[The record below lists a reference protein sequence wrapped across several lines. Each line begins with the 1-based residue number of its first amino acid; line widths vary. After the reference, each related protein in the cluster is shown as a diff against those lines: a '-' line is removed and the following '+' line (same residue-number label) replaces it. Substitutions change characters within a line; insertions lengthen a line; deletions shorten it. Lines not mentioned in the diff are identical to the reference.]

1 LSPSDFPFIEQTNP
15 RFTMTDVKPILDHM
29 QDHMHKAITHLEAE
43 LVKIRAGKA
52 TPAMLDGVMVEYYGA
67 MTPLNQVANVNTP
80 EARTIIIQPWEK
92 NLIKNIEKGIIDA
105 NLGLTPAN
113 DGQMIR
119 ITVPP
124 LSEERRRD
132 LVKRAKAEGENAK
145 VSIRNLRRDANEN
158 IKKAQKAGLPEDAA
172 KDAEARTQKTT
183 DDFITKVD
191 KHLEAKEKEI
201 MTV

>member
-1 LSPSDFPFIEQTNP
+1 ME
-15 RFTMTDVKPILDHM
+15 VKAIIDHM
-29 QDHMHKAITHLEAE
+29 QDHMQKAINHLEAE

-52 TPAMLDGVMVEYYGA
+52 SPSMLDGVMVDYYGS

-80 EARTIIIQPWEK
+80 EARTIVIQPWEK
-92 NLIKNIEKGIIDA
+92 AMIKPIEKAIIDS
-105 NLGLTPAN
+105 NLGFTPAN
-113 DGQMIR
+113 DGIMIR

-132 LVKRAKAEGENAK
+132 LVKRAKAEGEHAK
-145 VSIRNLRRDANEN
+145 VGIRNLRRDANEN

-172 KDAEARTQKTT
+172 KDAEAKTQKMT
-183 DDFITKVD
+183 DDFIAKVD